1 MSCVFHNALKFTETG
16 KICLDVTL
24 CATTKTLKITVTD
37 TGSGIPQHFQS
48 RIFKPFSRED
58 ESITR
63 HSEGLGL
70 GLLIARGLTQK
81 MGGDLKLV
89 KSSTAGPNS
98 GSVSIQRMD
107 ITSMQTNICI
117 DLRDPHSCHEGC
129 TADDRMSEL
138 TQQHSQPPFGTITL

>member
-1 MSCVFHNALKFTETG
+1 MAKAMSCVFHNALKFTETG
-16 KICLDVTL
+16 RISLDVTL

-37 TGSGIPQHFQS
+37 TGAGIPENFQS

-81 MGGDLKLV
+81 MGGDLKLI
-89 KSSTAGPNS
+89 KSSTAGPDS
-98 GSVSIQRMD
+98 GSVSWMH
-107 ITSMQTNICI
+107 
-117 DLRDPHSCHEGC
+117 LRGLSVVSNNP
-129 TADDRMSEL
+129 
-138 TQQHSQPPFGTITL
+138 